1 MGKLITITGVSGVG
15 KTTLACK
22 LGKVTSLPVYTEEHS
37 ERPFHTAAA
46 SDRSAM
52 MLANQLDFLL
62 YRAEQERVIR
72 TSDKAGITDGGLET
86 DFLIFTKLF
95 HQRGLLT
102 EAGYDLCRRFYELA
116 RSYSPPPDLIVYLRA
131 PLGVIK
137 ERFLLRHRTSE
148 VSQIDDLAIQQHL
161 IEGWLAVPG
170 SSQMLIIDA
179 DKEDSEYSK
188 AIVYLLPM
196 VVSDGL

>member
-15 KTTLACK
+15 KTTLACR
-22 LGKVTSLPVYTEEHS
+22 LGEVSGLPVFTEEHS

-46 SDRSAM
+46 ADRSAM

-72 TSDKAGITDGGLET
+72 MSNKTGITDGGLET
-86 DFLIFTKLF
+86 DFYIFTNLF

-102 EAGYDLCRRFYELA
+102 KTGFDLCRRFYELA

-131 PLGVIK
+131 SLGVIK
-137 ERFLLRHRTSE
+137 ERFLIRHRNIE
-148 VSQIDDLAIQQHL
+148 VSQIEDLAIQQHL
-161 IEGWLAVPG
+161 IESWLADIDFCDVVT
-170 SSQMLIIDA
+170 IDA
-179 DKEDSEYSK
+179 DKEDSGYSN
-188 AIVYLLPM
+188 AIACLMPM
-196 VVSDGL
+196 IVSDGF